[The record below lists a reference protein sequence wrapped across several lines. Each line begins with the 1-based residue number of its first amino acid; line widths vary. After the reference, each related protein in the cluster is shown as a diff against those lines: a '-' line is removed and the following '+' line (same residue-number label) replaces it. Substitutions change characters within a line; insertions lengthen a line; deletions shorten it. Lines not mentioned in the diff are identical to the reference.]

1 MNKKPKKTVA
11 RLKHNEEN
19 RALEKLEA
27 GIAVKIGDKNIN
39 DLYNEKL
46 TQQVDL
52 METVS
57 QSITKAKKE
66 QKPKKEKPVKVISEK
81 GKQGTNNLSKY
92 RQQVKE
98 ALELKKSIENK
109 NTLIYSDD
117 DEEEEDD
124 EPIVPRMPVPAPM
137 PQVQQP
143 QVDLGPIF
151 NELENIKKK
160 NKELEDRFAYRSTLL
175 DLNGMRRSMSIKF

>member
-11 RLKHNEEN
+11 RLIQNEES
-19 RALEKLEA
+19 RTLEKLEA
-27 GIAVKIGDKNIN
+27 GLAVKIGDKNIN

-46 TQQVDL
+46 HQQVDL
-52 METVS
+52 TETIS
-57 QSITKAKKE
+57 QSIIKAKKE
-66 QKPKKEKPVKVISEK
+66 PKPKKEKPVKEVSVK

-117 DEEEEDD
+117 DDADDEDD
-124 EPIVPRMPVPAPM
+124 EPIVPRTPAP
-137 PQVQQP
+137 PSLPVQP
-143 QVDLGPIF
+143 QVDLAPIF
-151 NELENIKKK
+151 SELENIKKK
-160 NKELEDRFAYRSTLL
+160 NKELEDRFTYRSSIL
-175 DLNGMRRSMSIKF
+175 DLSNLRRNMSIKF